1 MAYSLDTTTDEGVLR
16 TLISDTSERVSPVKD
31 TDYYFEDAQLTAVLD
46 QNSDDLWA
54 AAADCCR
61 SLAAKFAAEAIKLGL
76 GKRDIYIDKT
86 AKSKF
91 YIALA
96 KDYWIRSGGDSVEF
110 VDSFA
115 YGVSSEGIDV
125 SEYIGDD
132 I

>member
-1 MAYSLDTTTDEGVLR
+1 MAYTNDPNTDEGVLR
-16 TLISDTSERVSPVKD
+16 VMIHDITDVGTPVRG
-31 TDYYFEDAQLTAVLD
+31 TDYYFEDAELIAILD
-46 QNSDDLWA
+46 QNADDLWA

-61 SLAAKFAAEAIKLGL
+61 SLGARFANEAIILGL

-96 KDYWIRSGGDSVEF
+96 KDYWTRSENDVGEF

-115 YGVSSEGIDV
+115 YEVTPQGTDT
-125 SEYIGDD
+125 SEYIGD
-132 I
+132 